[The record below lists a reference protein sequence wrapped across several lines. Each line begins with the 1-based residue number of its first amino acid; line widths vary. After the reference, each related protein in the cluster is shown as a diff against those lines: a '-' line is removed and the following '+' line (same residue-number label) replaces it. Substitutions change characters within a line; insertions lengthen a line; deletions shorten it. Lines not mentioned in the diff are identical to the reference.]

1 MDNTFTLKD
10 YLRIKLDEEELFG
23 SNEDTLCQAPVHEP
37 SQQTIS
43 NILNYSKAL
52 SVRKSKYTEF
62 ITSVLN

>member
-10 YLRIKLDEEELFG
+10 YLRLKIDEEELFG
-23 SNEDTLCQAPVHEP
+23 NNDTLCQAPVHEP

-52 SVRKSKYTEF
+52 SVRKSKYTGF
-62 ITSVLN
+62 ITTVLN

>member
-1 MDNTFTLKD
+1 MDNTFTLKN
-10 YLRIKLDEEELFG
+10 YLRLKIDEEELFG
-23 SNEDTLCQAPVHEP
+23 NRDSLCQTPVHEP